1 VLTLMDAL
9 VRELGGD
16 HRDGHRQGRRP
27 GHRMVHLEKAC
38 WWTRHRR
45 GDMFLLKLL
54 LRNAFRHRLRTGL
67 TILGLVVAIT
77 AFGLLPPSST
87 PGTRRGGQLRPPGH
101 PQRHLADLRPAA
113 ELRPAHQGGRW
124 RHRGQLGQL
133 VRRHLPGEKNF
144 FPSSRWSPPATCS
157 STPVRA
163 QARGEGGL
171 HPRPPGR
178 GGGPQAGRPV
188 RLEDRR
194 PDPLRGTIYPAPGP
208 SLRGIW
214 TGAEAKTDENQML
227 VHYELVN
234 ESIKQRFPG
243 RGDSTGAFIVGIDQP
258 AMPRSSRSTSTPS
271 SNSLAETLSE
281 TEAAFQL
288 SFVSMSDAIL
298 AAIQAVSFI
307 IIVIIMAVMANTM
320 TMTARERLSEYAT
333 LKAWASAALRR
344 RPALRR
350 KPADRGDRRRAGP
363 LATFPAVAGIAHALG
378 SFLPAFHIT
387 PLTMGLQIG
396 AALLVGTVAA
406 AWPAWR
412 MSHIDIVSG
421 LRFMA

>member
-1 VLTLMDAL
+1 
-9 VRELGGD
+9 
-16 HRDGHRQGRRP
+16 
-27 GHRMVHLEKAC
+27 
-38 WWTRHRR
+38 
-45 GDMFLLKLL
+45 MFLLKLL

-77 AFGLLPPSST
+77 AFGLLRTLIGAWYAGVEASSST
-87 PGTRRGGQLRPPGH
+87 RLVTRSAISLTFALPLSYAPRIKAVDGVTTVSWANWFGGIYQS
-101 PQRHLADLRPAA
+101 
-113 ELRPAHQGGRW
+113 
-124 RHRGQLGQL
+124 
-133 VRRHLPGEKNF
+133 EKNF
-144 FPSSRWSPPATCS
+144 FPQFAVEPAS
-157 STPVRA
+157 YLQLYPEYVLKPEEKEAFIRDRQGAVVGRKLAA
-163 QARGEGGL
+163 QYGWKIGD
-171 HPRPPGR
+171 
-178 GGGPQAGRPV
+178 QI
-188 RLEDRR
+188 
-194 PDPLRGTIYPAPGP
+194 PLRGTIYPGTWTFT
-208 SLRGIW
+208 LRGIW

-258 AMPRSSRSTSTPS
+258 VNAALISQHIDAEFR
-271 SNSLAETLSE
+271 NSLAETLSE

-333 LKAWASAALRR
+333 LKALGFPPRFVVALLFGESLLIAVIGG
-344 RPALRR
+344 AL
-350 KPADRGDRRRAGP
+350 GL